1 VSAPGRVLVVVPTYN
16 EVANLEPIL
25 GRLMDAVP
33 EAHALVV
40 DDRSPDGTGE
50 LAEKLAVGDARL
62 HVLHRP
68 GKLGLG
74 PAYVAGFRWG
84 RARGYDVLVE
94 MDADGSHAPEQL
106 PRLLDALQDADLVLG
121 SRYVAGGEVTDWP
134 AHRLLLSRAGN
145 RYTRWALRLPLADA
159 TGGYRAARAALIDR
173 LPFEDVASQ
182 GYCFQ
187 VDWAWRAWRDGA
199 RVVEVPITFTERTY
213 GRSKMSGSIVREALV
228 RVTVWG
234 LRDRLADRLPG
245 RISRPVPGRVR
256 ESGRSEAA
264 RQDADPPVERRGGAE
279 GTCSTC

>member
-1 VSAPGRVLVVVPTYN
+1 VTEPARVLVVVPTYN
-16 EVANLEPIL
+16 ELANLEPIL
-25 GRLMDAVP
+25 GRLRDAVP
-33 EAHALVV
+33 DAHALVV
-40 DDRSPDGTGE
+40 DDASPDGTGE
-50 LAEKLAVGDARL
+50 LAEKLAARNARV

-68 GKLGLG
+68 GKAGLG

-84 RARGYDVLVE
+84 RAHGYDVLVE

-106 PRLLDALQDADLVLG
+106 PRLLAALEDADLALG
-121 SRYVAGGEVTDWP
+121 SRYVPGGEVTDWP

-173 LPFEDVASQ
+173 LPFDEVASH

-228 RVTVWG
+228 RVTMWG
-234 LRDRLADRLPG
+234 IRDRLADRLPG
-245 RISRPVPGRVR
+245 LVARPVPGRVR
-256 ESGRSEAA
+256 DGGRRDAA
-264 RQDADPPVERRGGAE
+264 H
-279 GTCSTC
+279 